1 MLDILNNFSAVLWSS
16 SFLFRF
22 RFLRRIAKLS
32 SNCSGWVWFWWSCYV
47 LLCCP
52 FNPLSFVVWAAGC
65 PCQCTVRV
73 PTILSE
79 DFLCV
84 SLYCQSTYYLV
95 WGFSLVLSKYL
106 PSCLRIFAV
115 LSEYLPSCLRIFT
128 VLSEYLPSCLRI
140 FAVLSEYLPWCTC
153 KVTSTVVARCLQICC
168 QSTINL
174 GELHL
179 SGVS

>member
-16 SFLFRF
+16 NFLFRF

-84 SLYCQSTYYLV
+84 SLYRQSTYYLV
-95 WGFSLVLSKYL
+95 WGFSLVLSK
-106 PSCLRIFAV
+106 
-115 LSEYLPSCLRIFT
+115 
-128 VLSEYLPSCLRI
+128 YLPSCLRI

-168 QSTINL
+168 QSTVNL

-179 SGVS
+179 LGVS

>member
-22 RFLRRIAKLS
+22 RLLRWVAKLS

-52 FNPLSFVVWAAGC
+52 FNPLTFVVWAAKC
-65 PCQCTVRV
+65 TIRVLSFLSEDVACTVGVLTVLRISTCTVKV
-73 PTILSE
+73 PFFLSE
-79 DFLCV
+79 DFP
-84 SLYCQSTYYLV
+84 
-95 WGFSLVLSKYL
+95 VLSK
-106 PSCLRIFAV
+106 
-115 LSEYLPSCLRIFT
+115 
-128 VLSEYLPSCLRI
+128 
-140 FAVLSEYLPWCTC
+140 YLPWCTC